1 MYWHWSRQI
10 YFYYQ
15 AHYLRQIFHN
25 NNPTIPM
32 TRRLQNN
39 TPEISKKESSWQES
53 GASWSLT
60 GLGVWSW
67 ESICKT
73 VCSVWLTTSRHWETT
88 ELLRSLASASSLTRS
103 AHCVNSR
110 RSGSERCFLD
120 MASIFS
126 RSFSDPIVG
135 SSWFNVSASRT
146 GSSEKIF
153 ISHNSKKRKYF
164 SNFKTKKQTSVQL
177 IL

>member
-1 MYWHWSRQI
+1 MCLNISALMPSKNI
-10 YFYYQ
+10 ILLPS
-15 AHYLRQIFHN
+15 HYLRQIFHS

-153 ISHNSKKRKYF
+153 IHHNSKRNTF
-164 SNFKTKKQTSVQL
+164 SNFKNQKTN
-177 IL
+177 